1 MRYHGLSRL
10 VVASEIHMQVTKAEV
25 VAAKALRDF
34 AVWLHKQAKSFQVWA
49 CQQYTITRM
58 EYDRRE
64 KD

>member
-1 MRYHGLSRL
+1 MR
-10 VVASEIHMQVTKAEV
+10 VTKAEV
-25 VAAKALRDF
+25 VASKALRDF
-34 AVWLHKQAKSFQVWA
+34 AVWLHKKAKSFQVWA